1 MTSLPHPYSRLSSP
15 CFSRGLPRG
24 LSLNRSR
31 RSARVLG
38 LLLAL
43 ACAAAPLSESIAA
56 TATPKAK
63 SAKTAAKTAKTT
75 KAAKAAKAAKAVK
88 GAKLVKTAAAP
99 KPVARPVDY
108 AGEQVNF
115 REWQAVAD
123 FEQEMAGKHGFEP
136 EALKALMSQVNYIDS
151 AVQLVKPAPPGK
163 PKNWQAYR
171 DRFIEPVRVDAGV
184 SFWNE
189 NAAALARAEATY
201 GVPAEIIVGII
212 GVETVYGRNTGR
224 FRVMDVLTTLAF
236 AYPDTPNREARMNF
250 FRGELENTLLLARKS
265 NIDALSLVGSFA
277 GAVGLPQFMPGSILA
292 YGVDFDAD
300 GQIDLRNSAVD
311 AIGSVANF
319 LVQHGWKAGQSGPVA
334 YQAQV
339 SPDRAWESFIGQGLE
354 AKFSPEQLA
363 AAGVVS
369 NLTLPADRLFGLIDL
384 QNGAEATEYWLATD
398 NFFAITQYNRSYFY
412 AMSVVELGRAV
423 RLARGV

>member
-1 MTSLPHPYSRLSSP
+1 MTFSPHPHTRHIL
-15 CFSRGLPRG
+15 
-24 LSLNRSR
+24 R
-31 RSARVLG
+31 RSSRALS

-43 ACAAAPLSESIAA
+43 ACGAAALTVSSAA
-56 TATPKAK
+56 M
-63 SAKTAAKTAKTT
+63 SKTKEKLAAPALKTTKTAKP
-75 KAAKAAKAAKAVK
+75 AKAAKAAT
-88 GAKLVKTAAAP
+88 LVKTAKLKPAP
-99 KPVARPVDY
+99 RAVDY

-123 FEQEMAGKHGFEP
+123 FEAEMVGKHGFEP
-136 EALKALMSQVNYIDS
+136 AALKTLMAQVNYIDS

-171 DRFIEPVRVDAGV
+171 DRFIEPVRIDAGV
-184 SFWNE
+184 TFWND
-189 NAAALARAEATY
+189 NAQALARAEATY
-201 GVPAEIIVGII
+201 GVPAEIIVAII

-236 AYPDTPNREARMNF
+236 AYPDTPNREARMRF
-250 FRGELENTLLLARKS
+250 FRDELENTLLLSRKS
-265 NIDALSLVGSFA
+265 NMDPLSLVGSFA

-300 GQIDLRNSAVD
+300 GRIDLRNSAVD

-319 LVQHGWKAGQSGPVA
+319 LVQHGWKADQTGPLA
-334 YQAQV
+334 YPAEV
-339 SPDRAWESFIGQGLE
+339 SPNRVWESLIGRE
-354 AKFSPEQLA
+354 LA
-363 AAGVVS
+363 ARYSADELTTAGAVA
-369 NLTLPADRLFGLIDL
+369 NIALPAGKLFGLIDL

-412 AMSVVELGRAV
+412 AMSVVDLGRAL